1 MNEACRA
8 AAGAPN
14 GIRRFIGAAASAAP
28 IVFTGLFAILAT
40 GCASF
45 DTRIPESLDSSVY
58 LEDTPFHPQLE
69 NHCGPAALMTVL
81 EASGVHPEYQAV
93 ADRVFVPG
101 LEGSLQVE
109 MMAAARSF
117 ERIPFRVGGTLADVL
132 AEVEAGHPVLIL
144 QNLRIRTWPAWHYAV
159 VVGYDREDKRI
170 VMRSG
175 TEREMVTP
183 VNRWMRQWDW
193 AGRWAIVVLPPG
205 ELPARPDRAPVLR
218 ALADFDERGTPDARL
233 RAWQAAAGVW
243 PDEALVR
250 MGLGNA
256 RYAMGDPGAA
266 AAHFGEALDIR
277 PDHWP
282 TRLNLGLVLL
292 ETGQPCEGLEIVQA
306 ETMPFDHAL
315 VETHG
320 NVAIRLDRACAEQR
334 ASDDSGAVPES

>member
-1 MNEACRA
+1 MAETGRA
-8 AAGAPN
+8 ANGAPS
-14 GIRRFIGAAASAAP
+14 GIRRFIGAAALAAP
-28 IVFTGLFAILAT
+28 ILFAT

-81 EASGVHPEYQAV
+81 EASGVHPEYDAV
-93 ADRVFVPG
+93 ADRVFVPE

-132 AEVEAGHPVLIL
+132 AEVAGGHPVLIL
-144 QNLRIRTWPAWHYAV
+144 QNLRVRSWPAWHYAV
-159 VVGYDREDKRI
+159 VVGYDRADKRI

-183 VNRWMRQWDW
+183 ANRWMRQWDW

-218 ALADFDERGTPDARL
+218 ALADFDERGTPHARL
-233 RAWQAAAGVW
+233 RAWRAAADVW
-243 PDEALVR
+243 PDEALVQ

-256 RYAMGDPGAA
+256 HHALGEPEAA
-266 AAHFGEALDIR
+266 AARFREALAIR

-282 TRLNLGLVLL
+282 ARLNLGLVLL
-292 ETGQPCEGLEIVQA
+292 ETGQPCKGLEIVQA
-306 ETMPFDHAL
+306 EPMPFDHAL

-320 NVAIRLDRACAEQR
+320 NVAIRLDRACAKLRE
-334 ASDDSGAVPES
+334 AGNLDGMPESGPG